1 MRWDAMEVSARVAA
15 QAVREAMAVMAAEVA
30 TMVAVM
36 AVQEE
41 REAPVAARVEQVEV
55 DMGREAAV
63 ARAAAPSD
71 VATFGISP
79 PSRRRVARNHQ
90 GGFGSHACGR

>member
-1 MRWDAMEVSARVAA
+1 MEVSARVAA

-55 DMGREAAV
+55 GMGREAAV